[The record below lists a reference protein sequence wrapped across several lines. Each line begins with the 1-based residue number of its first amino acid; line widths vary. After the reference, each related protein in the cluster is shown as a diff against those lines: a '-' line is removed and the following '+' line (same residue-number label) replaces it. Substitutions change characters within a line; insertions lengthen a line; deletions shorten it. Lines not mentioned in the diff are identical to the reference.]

1 MQAKEP
7 QCPLLTEQ
15 KTKHVG
21 NIVLELF
28 IILRVGYWYILC
40 KWKVSLTLTL
50 GAFN

>member
-7 QCPLLTEQ
+7 QCRLIREQ
-15 KTKHVG
+15 TAKHVG

-28 IILRVGYWYILC
+28 IIVSVGYWCILC
-40 KWKVSLTLTL
+40 KSKLSLTLTL